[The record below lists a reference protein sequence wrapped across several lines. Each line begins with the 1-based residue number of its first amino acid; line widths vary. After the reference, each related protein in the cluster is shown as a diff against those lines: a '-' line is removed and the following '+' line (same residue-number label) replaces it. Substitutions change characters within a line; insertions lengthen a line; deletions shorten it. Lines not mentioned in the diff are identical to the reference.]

1 MKLFGIFFRGVGGS
15 LQYHMVLLKMIQA
28 SHVAMSLVYLQ
39 HVKVAETLSNR
50 IQRVL
55 GRMKELGESEGDA
68 AT

>member
-1 MKLFGIFFRGVGGS
+1 
-15 LQYHMVLLKMIQA
+15 MVLLKMIQV
-28 SHVAMSLVYLQ
+28 SHVAMSLVNLQ